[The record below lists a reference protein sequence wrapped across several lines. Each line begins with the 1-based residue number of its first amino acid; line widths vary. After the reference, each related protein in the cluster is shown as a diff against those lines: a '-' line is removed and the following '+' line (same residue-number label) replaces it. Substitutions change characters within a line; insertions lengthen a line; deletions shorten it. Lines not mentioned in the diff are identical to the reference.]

1 MIKTDSFLFQ
11 KDISLDFYLII
22 FYNKARLLLYFSK
35 GEFDL
40 DSLVTSLQLSS
51 DTKIFTDTLTKDT
64 PYIAKTPRDHES
76 LFFVTKGNLLY
87 QKGSHTAVVR
97 KGQIGYIAGGSVD
110 KSSAFECE
118 SVSYIVFNFC
128 FGDKNTS
135 PLLPFDTL
143 ASADVLYKYENLF
156 REALNVF
163 MRKSPGYMTVCNGI
177 ILQIVG
183 YLYEES
189 KSDGNVI
196 EKAYRIKD
204 SVDYLL
210 NNYGDRNI
218 KISELS
224 KISNM
229 SQKHFR
235 RIFCN
240 LYGKNPSEFL
250 TGIRIEK
257 AKMLLLYTEKNI
269 TETALLCGF
278 SDVYSFSH
286 CFKKHTG
293 VSPKNY
299 NLTF

>member
-1 MIKTDSFLFQ
+1 
-11 KDISLDFYLII
+11 
-22 FYNKARLLLYFSK
+22 
-35 GEFDL
+35 
-40 DSLVTSLQLSS
+40 
-51 DTKIFTDTLTKDT
+51 
-64 PYIAKTPRDHES
+64 
-76 LFFVTKGNLLY
+76 
-87 QKGSHTAVVR
+87 
-97 KGQIGYIAGGSVD
+97 
-110 KSSAFECE
+110 
-118 SVSYIVFNFC
+118 
-128 FGDKNTS
+128 
-135 PLLPFDTL
+135 
-143 ASADVLYKYENLF
+143 
-156 REALNVF
+156 

-269 TETALLCGF
+269 TETALICGF

>member
-1 MIKTDSFLFQ
+1 M
-11 KDISLDFYLII
+11 
-22 FYNKARLLLYFSK
+22 
-35 GEFDL
+35 
-40 DSLVTSLQLSS
+40 DSLVTLLQLDS
-51 DTKIFTDTLTKDT
+51 DTKIFTDTLTKDI
-64 PYIAKTPRDHES
+64 PYIAKTARDHES

-87 QKGSHTAVVR
+87 Q

-128 FGDKNTS
+128 FGDKNTV
-135 PLLPFDTL
+135 PLLPFATL

-235 RIFCN
+235 RIFYN

-269 TETALLCGF
+269 TETALICGF